1 MFLLPFFLQ
10 FLLPELPCLYS
21 SIHFLCQ
28 QYNSSCKLLPLSFS
42 SKLAFHWGCRAAI
55 REGPVRELRE
65 GPIAGR
71 VGSQPLLESPLA
83 TGPRHYAAVQ
93 SPDTG
98 QPGP

>member
-1 MFLLPFFLQ
+1 MKINDDLNFPPPVINTAFGRV
-10 FLLPELPCLYS
+10 PAT
-21 SIHFLCQ
+21 H
-28 QYNSSCKLLPLSFS
+28 CKLLPLSFS